1 MLAGAPPS
9 LAPHSPAILT
19 QPPPPPPALVLCAA
33 VAPSHPSMHS
43 AIPSHPSMHSAV
55 FAGVPQLE
63 LPHSPNMTPEPSPLT
78 MALLTASAASHA
90 ALKYGAHDGAR
101 TGVIPLTPSGL
112 AVVSTAPSGLASA
125 STAQSNGHK
134 PLPDQSAGS
143 AQPTKPTKPTKRG
156 LSGGS
161 KVPALDSALDG
172 LPAAKRVN
180 VGESCD
186 LRAEECDVDEAQGE
200 DGGEAAAARPRAAPP
215 PPARFFSRD

>member
-1 MLAGAPPS
+1 
-9 LAPHSPAILT
+9 
-19 QPPPPPPALVLCAA
+19 

-63 LPHSPNMTPEPSPLT
+63 LPHSPNMTPEPSPLM
-78 MALLTASAASHA
+78 MASMTASAASHA
-90 ALKYGAHDGAR
+90 ALASGAHDGAR
-101 TGVIPLTPSGL
+101 TGEIPFTPSGL
-112 AVVSTAPSGLASA
+112 AVVSTVPSGLAIA

-134 PLPDQSAGS
+134 PLPDQSGGGAQPTQPTQLT
-143 AQPTKPTKPTKRG
+143 QPTKPTKRS

-161 KVPALDSALDG
+161 KVPALDSALVG

-200 DGGEAAAARPRAAPP
+200 DGGGGAAAPP